1 MAHDGMLTELT
12 PLEDAASFYSDYHK
26 DTYGFR
32 PRHTK
37 GWTLEDYER
46 ETEALRPIYAATVQ
60 AERVAEAAA
69 VLELEQRIV
78 KLIGLGA
85 ADRAAAIRWIHE
97 AEETGGDDQY
107 LCFTLGVPYGY
118 FGRQLIA
125 A

>member
-1 MAHDGMLTELT
+1 MLMMELT

-26 DTYGFR
+26 DTYGYR

-37 GWTLEDYER
+37 GWTLEDYQR

-69 VLELEQRIV
+69 VVVLEQRIASY
-78 KLIGLGA
+78 IEMGA
-85 ADRAAAIRWIHE
+85 KDRDTAIRWIHE
-97 AEETGGDDQY
+97 AEGTGGDDQY

-118 FGRQLIA
+118 FSKA
-125 A
+125 